1 MENGPRCAAGAV
13 FPLREGTAMR
23 VVRLHSDWESAL
35 GGSRLEV
42 RGSFRRV
49 LNVELPIAVHE
60 GAADEAGGE
69 AVTAW
74 CDGGRAQ
81 GIMQRRVDVNDA
93 AVDRDPH
100 VPFRPWRNAS

>member
-1 MENGPRCAAGAV
+1 
-13 FPLREGTAMR
+13 MR

-69 AVTAW
+69 AVTA
-74 CDGGRAQ
+74 CATGAVRKASCREES
-81 GIMQRRVDVNDA
+81 MSMMP

-100 VPFRPWRNAS
+100 VPFRPWRQCFLIAMRYRQVCDGPKRSA